1 MSSSKNG
8 NSFWVASFLFVCDI
22 GIQSYFIERTNF
34 LTLISCIA
42 VAFSAYLLLLKEV
55 KHSNL
60 HFDKLLLILFLIP
73 IFSFPNL
80 SNDFYRF
87 LWDGELINSGINP
100 FDFKPNELI
109 WKSNFRGNAYWEE
122 LYAGMGELSQE
133 NYSCY
138 PVFNQFYFVASTF
151 FSDSILVNTIF
162 LRILILFSLFSGFHY
177 LKKLLL
183 LFNFESSRFWI
194 FALNPLLIIEVS
206 QNLHFEGVML
216 SFFIIG
222 LYFLAKNKI
231 LQGAFFLALAIQI
244 KLIPLILLPF
254 LLRWLNWKKSLL
266 TWTLTIVFTML
277 LSVMLIYPSNYL
289 NFLQSITLYF
299 HQFEF
304 NSFILHYYIEY
315 GKWRYGYNRIL
326 TFGPF
331 LSRLATELIL
341 IFAWFGNNISFE
353 KMMKRMFFA
362 MLIYYFLAST
372 VHPWYLLTPL
382 LLGIFK
388 NYKTVVLWSAL
399 VFVSYF
405 SYSTLDQSYFRTII
419 FVEYVLVF
427 GILGYELIYCPK
439 YLSKTTV

>member
-1 MSSSKNG
+1 MSPSKNG
-8 NSFWVASFLFVCDI
+8 NSFWVASFLFVCVLV
-22 GIQSYFIERTNF
+22 IQSYFIERTNF
-34 LTLISCIA
+34 LALISCIA
-42 VAFSAYLLLLKEV
+42 VAFSTYLLLLKEV

-60 HFDKLLLILFLIP
+60 HFDKLLLFLFLIP
-73 IFSFPNL
+73 IFSLPNL

-109 WKSNFRGNAYWEE
+109 WKTNFRGNAYWED

-138 PVFNQFYFVASTF
+138 PVFNQFYFAASTF
-151 FSDSILVNTIF
+151 FSDSILVNTII
-162 LRILILFSLFSGFHY
+162 LRILILVSLFSGFHY

-183 LFNFESSRFWI
+183 LFKFDSSRFWI

-231 LQGAFFLALAIQI
+231 LQGSLFLALAIQI

-254 LLRWLNWKKSLL
+254 LLRWLNWKRSLL
-266 TWTLTIVFTML
+266 TWTLTILFTIL
-277 LSVMLIYPSNYL
+277 LSVIFIYPSNYL

-326 TFGPF
+326 TFGPY
-331 LSRLATELIL
+331 LSRLSTDLIL
-341 IFAWFGNNISFE
+341 LFAWFGPSFTFE

-362 MLIYYFLAST
+362 ILIYYFLSST

-382 LLGIFK
+382 LLGIFT
-388 NYKTVVLWSAL
+388 NYITVVLWSAL
-399 VFVSYF
+399 VFLSYY
-405 SYSTLDQSYFRTII
+405 SYSEFDQSYFRTII
-419 FVEYVLVF
+419 FVEYILVF
-427 GILGYELIYCPK
+427 GSLAYEIFKSKSKISRK
-439 YLSKTTV
+439 YF